1 MTFYYFKLIWQHL
14 GLLIT
19 LWCYA
24 EQLWWPTAKFI
35 CDMRMWLIVY
45 FLPLFFLCLSFVPSN
60 AQVRHFSWS
69 KDVFSALR
77 RTKDTKRSQKDRKK
91 AINLSISVSS
101 VGVEQLI
108 VSVSTQRVGRADKQS
123 SICCARAPSC
133 QPTSDGIARGE
144 PNRAERDRL
153 DQLKTD
159 KRRQIFRY
167 STD

>member
-1 MTFYYFKLIWQHL
+1 MLNSSD
-14 GLLIT
+14 GP
-19 LWCYA
+19 
-24 EQLWWPTAKFI
+24 QLNSI
-35 CDMRMWLIVY
+35 CDMRMWLMVY
-45 FLPLFFLCLSFVPSN
+45 FLPLFFFCLAFVPSN
-60 AQVRHFSWS
+60 AQIRQFSWS

-77 RTKDTKRSQKDRKK
+77 RTEDTKRSQKDRKK
-91 AINLSISVSS
+91 DINLSISVSS

-108 VSVSTQRVGRADKQS
+108 VSVSSQRIGRADKQS

-133 QPTSDGIARGE
+133 QPTTDGIARIE